1 MLLRKKG
8 KRGLGLLLAASLL
21 AGAASGGWVK
31 PAEAAAADIEVKQ
44 KFGNRIGNLSY
55 GAENAFGNFYNNME
69 SGFYMEHDSSTS
81 ADWGAGDVFTDE
93 SGATYTLRVG
103 ENPLLSAMAQS
114 GHATFKIGFAVLR
127 KHYGV
132 FSGSENSSITVTV
145 NGRELMHYDT
155 DVTSGSTQIYNKSEQ
170 ETLTPGA
177 VIKIRIFGQ
186 DDDDGPTGVRGLYIL
201 FEDKQRPVLEDY
213 TFTGNGATRLNTE
226 INQTELYVKKNEFVD
241 LAYNFSEPI
250 RPTAVSAGFSDYF
263 LRHPLFVNQANTGL
277 PAEGQQQYLQNTTYS
292 AANLGT
298 YHDRLAYR
306 YVASAYHNSGNLPL
320 EPRVDTST
328 LNALPMDLSLKEKL
342 EQAVL
347 ADAAG
352 NVASMRF
359 PNKASA
365 GSLPVVVSAGR
376 AVDPFDYKSGGYRV
390 IVDAVR
396 PKYTKSGNG
405 IQPEIL
411 TGTTLNKGDVI
422 DFSVQLTEP
431 GIVNRLW
438 EGQENGT
445 YLLFNNGMRAY
456 YVSGYSKSVWKFR
469 ATIGDSV
476 DLETPLL
483 KVVSLSHDRKTP
495 QTSDLEVIQD
505 YAGNLLIQPADY
517 KGTFGNLPKDL
528 EPSDVQSKID
538 WANLMIDNTRPLI
551 GYRYEQ
557 GGATGATY
565 AKEGKMTIDANDPA
579 LIVPPL
585 DSSLEDRGLERP
597 SRGIYRPSNMSAEAS
612 PSIGLVYYTWSQSP
626 ADPLAGKESDHFA
639 AIKRYSLSAKQPA
652 EELYPE
658 MTGLTLSVTNNKTNL
673 IAPPPEA
680 LLPEN
685 SGKWYLHAWTADMTW
700 DTARELMQYD
710 KSKDYVAEH
719 PQQYEAWKAEAPGES
734 EADKIVYADNKALQA
749 VGQYGDSKLWE
760 LDDFKR
766 DDSNWTH
773 EVGVLRLDNKQPVLQ
788 PASVSAD
795 GTANV
800 TVEALVEEPHSGI
813 RSIGYQWVKE
823 GFDPQELEWKPAT
836 TVAGAVY
843 GDDAPSYT
851 VTQSTYSDVFEDG
864 AYWLYLRAEDKAG
877 NVVTGKP
884 MSAPI
889 TVSSEQAVPTRFLP
903 EPNAGFVRSSELT
916 FHIGEALPDSL
927 GYAWSDSPLRPADG
941 AFSPLDPLGTDELGW
956 TSYTIPDEGKSGVRY
971 VHVKAQLGDRT
982 QYYSRAYYFDNEP
995 PQIGFGLEGLSY
1007 PLPIQSVL
1015 VTVAE
1020 LYSKNNLNAWFQW
1033 VREGESEP
1041 TEGSGGWQEL
1051 KSDRVAQL
1059 DGAERLAPGE
1069 TADFRLYVK
1078 AVDGAGNSA
1087 LAATSGTFK
1096 LAGPVKDAPAAPG
1109 TSKLISLT
1117 GDEEDGYTAIV
1128 KLGLQTENPSGYDY
1142 SVSPD
1147 GGSTWLKWR
1156 PYTTFA
1162 SLKVP
1167 SGDPAA
1173 LQVQVKYRSPG
1184 GKVGAVYPVDAAGF
1198 DPDAEPVYAVAT
1210 IPSLTPVNAQTGAT
1224 IEIAP
1229 PPGIRIVPS
1238 KLNHVQPVRSGNRF
1252 NVKENGF
1259 YTFDLSDL
1267 NDAKRKETL
1276 VVVVNHVDGTP
1287 PAGIIQYS
1295 VSNNVQTNGSVTA
1308 MLTGT
1313 EPIIVTNNGGKSAYT
1328 FTDNGSFTFTF
1339 KDAAG
1344 NTGEATAVVANI
1356 DRTPPRVKIER
1367 SYAYGKDGSRTFG
1380 TITDGSGS
1388 VVLSSGVT
1396 LSVVKADAG
1405 ARDFVVHS
1413 QNNGVAVT
1421 KNGLV
1426 SFTVGDALGNTLV
1439 VKEQVDGIASE
1450 GPQPERVSY
1459 TFIDA
1464 SGAELPAS
1472 RIATIGGKKYAA
1484 GRMKVT
1490 VSGKIA
1496 APNAVF
1502 SGLRPL
1508 GTPGAYS
1515 NQVSDAGGA
1524 YSYSRLFETNGVS
1537 SISISDALGN
1547 ATQIPV
1553 TVAGLDNAAPTLRLK
1568 QGSVGIVQ
1576 NKAGFN
1582 AAADLGGYEASDNVS
1597 AADKIK
1603 VEISGLDLG
1612 QLGRQRVA
1620 YTATDEVGNRTV
1632 AYQDVVVVKNGGLL
1646 IFGNGTLLSAS
1657 SGEQALFDTNRITF
1671 RVSGYGD
1678 MKVGGKAAVNEAG
1691 TFELLYQPGLYR
1703 EGQMKSIATK
1713 LTYEQLAG
1721 SGFTVAF
1728 PKAGWY
1734 TVIVRTQERDRE
1746 YASFFVGSV
1755 K

>member
-1 MLLRKKG
+1 ML
-8 KRGLGLLLAASLL
+8 
-21 AGAASGGWVK
+21 
-31 PAEAAAADIEVKQ
+31 D
-44 KFGNRIGNLSY
+44 
-55 GAENAFGNFYNNME
+55 
-69 SGFYMEHDSSTS
+69 
-81 ADWGAGDVFTDE
+81 
-93 SGATYTLRVG
+93 
-103 ENPLLSAMAQS
+103 
-114 GHATFKIGFAVLR
+114 
-127 KHYGV
+127 
-132 FSGSENSSITVTV
+132 
-145 NGRELMHYDT
+145 
-155 DVTSGSTQIYNKSEQ
+155 
-170 ETLTPGA
+170 
-177 VIKIRIFGQ
+177 
-186 DDDDGPTGVRGLYIL
+186 
-201 FEDKQRPVLEDY
+201 DY

-241 LAYNFSEPI
+241 LSYNFSEPV
-250 RPTAVSAGFSDYF
+250 RPTAVSSGYSDYF

-298 YHDRLAYR
+298 YHDRLSYR

-320 EPRVDTST
+320 EPKVDGST

-359 PNKASA
+359 PNVGNAA
-365 GSLPVVVSAGR
+365 SLPEVTGDR
-376 AVDPFDYKSGGYRV
+376 IDPFDYKSGGYRV

-396 PKYTKSGNG
+396 PKYSKTGNG

-431 GIVNRLW
+431 GVVNRLW
-438 EGQENGT
+438 EGQEAGT

-456 YVSGYSKSVWKFR
+456 YVAGYGKAVWKFR
-469 ATIGDSV
+469 ATVGASV

-505 YAGNLLIQPADY
+505 YAGNLLIQPADH

-538 WANLMIDNTRPLI
+538 WANLMIDNTKPLI

-557 GGATGATY
+557 GGATGTTY

-579 LIVPPL
+579 LIVPAL
-585 DSSLEDRGLERP
+585 DSSVEDRGLERP

-639 AIKRYSLSAKQPA
+639 ALKRYSLSAKQPS

-658 MTGLTLSVTNNKTNL
+658 MAGLKLSVTNNKTNL

-680 LLPEN
+680 LQPEN
-685 SGKWYLHAWTADMTW
+685 SGKWYLHTWTADMTW

-710 KSKDYVAEH
+710 KSKDYIINNSE
-719 PQQYEAWKAEAPGES
+719 QYEAWKAEAPAGSS
-734 EADKIVYADNKALQA
+734 EADRIVYADSKALQA

-760 LDDFKR
+760 LEDFKQ

-773 EVGVLRLDNKQPVLQ
+773 EVGVLRLDNQQPVLQ

-813 RSIGYQWVKE
+813 RSISYQWVKDK
-823 GFDPQELEWKPAT
+823 FDPQELEWKPAT

-843 GDDAPSYT
+843 GDDAPSHT

-864 AYWLYLRAEDKAG
+864 AYWLYLRAEDQAG
-877 NVVTGKP
+877 NFVVDTP
-884 MSAPI
+884 QSAPI
-889 TVSSEQAVPTRFLP
+889 MVSSEQAVPTKFLP
-903 EPNAGFVRSSELT
+903 EPNVSFVRSSELT

-927 GYAWSDSPLRPADG
+927 GYAWSDSPLRPDDG
-941 AFSPLDPLGTDELGW
+941 AFSSLSPLGTDELGW
-956 TSYTIPDEGKSGVRY
+956 TSYTIPDGGQSGVRY

-995 PQIGFGLEGLSY
+995 PQLGFGLEGLSY
-1007 PLPIQSVL
+1007 PLPEQSVL

-1020 LYSKNNLNAWFQW
+1020 LYSKSGLAASYQW
-1033 VREGESEP
+1033 VREGDPEP
-1041 TEGSGGWQEL
+1041 TESSGGWVKL
-1051 KSDRVAQL
+1051 PNDRVAL
-1059 DGAERLAPGE
+1059 LKGEERLAPGE

-1096 LAGPVKDAPAAPG
+1096 LAGPAKDAPAAPG
-1109 TSKLISLT
+1109 TSKLIRLT

-1147 GGSTWLKWR
+1147 GGSSWLKWR

-1167 SGDPAA
+1167 SGDPSA

-1184 GKVGAVYPVDAAGF
+1184 GKVGAVYPVDAAGY

-1210 IPSLTPVNAQTGAT
+1210 FPSLAPVNAATGAT

-1229 PPGIRIVPS
+1229 PPGIRILPS
-1238 KLNHVQPVRSGNRF
+1238 KLNLHQPVRSGNRF

-1287 PAGIIQYS
+1287 PGGIIQYS

-1313 EPIIVTNNGGKSAYT
+1313 EPIVVTNNGGKSAYT
-1328 FTDNGSFTFTF
+1328 FTDNGSFEFVF

-1344 NTGEATAVVANI
+1344 NEGRATAVVANI

-1380 TITDGSGS
+1380 TIRDGSGS

-1464 SGAELPAS
+1464 SGAELPAG

-1484 GRMKVT
+1484 GRVKVT
-1490 VSGKIA
+1490 VSGSID

-1515 NQVSDAGGA
+1515 NQVSDASGA
-1524 YSYSRLFETNGVS
+1524 YSYSRIFESNGVS

-1553 TVAGLDNAAPTLRLK
+1553 TVAGIDNAAPTLRLK
-1568 QGSVGIVQ
+1568 QSSVGIVQ
-1576 NKAGFN
+1576 NKPGFS

-1620 YTATDEVGNRTV
+1620 YTATDEVGNRAV

-1671 RVSGYGD
+1671 RVTGYGD
-1678 MKVGGKAAVNEAG
+1678 MKVGGKTAVNEAG

-1713 LTYEQLAG
+1713 LTYGQLSG

-1755 K
+1755 N